1 MSISH
6 VVYGLGLATN
16 IAIPGLRALNDPAQ
30 PDVRIRLQDRSAL
43 SPLVSLTKARYP
55 IPDIAADHPPNLRA
69 GVLPGGEYFGFFYS
83 DGARFA
89 VERKGREVWA
99 DWPENYALEDACT
112 YLLGPVLGFVL
123 RLRGVTS
130 LHASAVVVG
139 GFAVALV
146 GGPGVGKSTT
156 AAAFA
161 RSGFPVLA
169 DDVVALRDRDERP
182 FVEPGYP
189 RLNLWPDAVR
199 ALFASDEAAP
209 RITPTWDKRY
219 IPLSENG
226 HHFASEAL
234 PLGAIYVLGSRES
247 SLTNPVLEDLG
258 GGEAVTTLVANT
270 YVNYLLD
277 REMRR
282 QEFDVLSRL
291 VARIAIRSVRI
302 PADSSALPRSC
313 QTIAADAERLFARRG
328 SACAVSVP

>member
-6 VVYGLGLATN
+6 VVYGLGLTTN
-16 IAIPGLRALNDPAQ
+16 VAIPGLRLLSGPAQ

-43 SPLVSLTKARYP
+43 SPLVSLTETQYP
-55 IPDIAADHPPNLRA
+55 IPDIAADLPPNLRA
-69 GVLPGGEYFGFFYS
+69 GVLFGGEYFGFFYS
-83 DGARFA
+83 DGAKFA
-89 VERKGREVWA
+89 VDRKGREVWG
-99 DWPENYALEDACT
+99 DWPENYTLEDACT

-123 RLRGVTS
+123 RVRGVTS
-130 LHASAVVVG
+130 LHASAVAVG
-139 GFAVALV
+139 DLAVALV
-146 GGPGVGKSTT
+146 GCPGAGKSTT

-161 RSGFPVLA
+161 RCGFPVLA
-169 DDVVALRDRDERP
+169 DDVVALTHRGERS
-182 FVEPGYP
+182 FVELGYP

-199 ALFASDEAAP
+199 ALFASDQASP
-209 RITPTWDKRY
+209 CITPTWDKRY
-219 IPLSENG
+219 IPLGESG
-226 HHFASEAL
+226 HQFASEAL
-234 PLGAIYVLGSRES
+234 PLGAIYVLGSREAGLLS
-247 SLTNPVLEDLG
+247 PVLEDLT

-291 VARIAIRSVRI
+291 VARTPIRRVRI

-328 SACAVSVP
+328 SVCAVSVP

>member
-6 VVYGLGLATN
+6 VVYGLGLATD
-16 IAIPGLRALNDPAQ
+16 IAIPGLRVLSGPAQ
-30 PDVRIRLQDRSAL
+30 PDVRIRLQNRSAL
-43 SPLVSLTKARYP
+43 SPLVSLRETQYP
-55 IPDIAADHPPNLRA
+55 IPDIAADLPPNLRA
-69 GVLPGGEYFGFFYS
+69 GLLPSGEYFGFFYS
-83 DGARFA
+83 DGAKFA

-99 DWPENYALEDACT
+99 DWPENYTLEDACT
-112 YLLGPVLGFVL
+112 YLLGPVMGYVM
-123 RLRGVTS
+123 RLRGITS

-139 GFAVALV
+139 DFAVAFV
-146 GGPGVGKSTT
+146 GCPGAGKSTT

-161 RSGFPVLA
+161 RCRFPVLS
-169 DDVVALRDRDERP
+169 DDVVAVIERKGRL

-199 ALFASDEAAP
+199 ALFASDQTSP

-219 IPLSENG
+219 MPLGENG
-226 HHFASEAL
+226 HQFASEAL
-234 PLGAIYVLGSRES
+234 PLGAIYVLGSREPGLLS
-247 SLTNPVLEDLG
+247 PVLEDLA

-282 QEFDVLSRL
+282 QEFDVVSRL
-291 VARIAIRSVRI
+291 VARTPIRRVRM
-302 PADSSALPRSC
+302 PADSSALLRSC

-328 SACAVSVP
+328 SVCEVSVP